1 MTSQTEQQIITKH
14 TLSNTLRSKFKFNQ
28 LIKYNMR
35 TIFPEKLSTECC
47 REAAPRPF
55 YVKS

>member
-1 MTSQTEQQIITKH
+1 MASQTEQQIITKH
-14 TLSNTLRSKFKFNQ
+14 ALSNTLRSKFKFNQ

-47 REAAPRPF
+47 IKASPRPF

>member
-14 TLSNTLRSKFKFNQ
+14 ALSNTLRSKFKFNQ

-55 YVKS
+55 